1 MASNTRHF
9 HCAPEAVF
17 AVLGDGWLYPT
28 WVVGAAR
35 MREVDAGWPRAGA
48 RLRHSFG
55 VWPVLI
61 DDITRC
67 EIWDPPH
74 RAKLIARGWP
84 MGEARVTFD
93 VTATPAGCRVRITE
107 VGIRG
112 PVAAIPKFLLDPI
125 LRWRNAEVLRRLA
138 FIAEGGGGGGQLRGL
153 PPRQEADPTVDP
165 YAFG

>member
-35 MREVDAGWPRAGA
+35 MRDVDARWPGAGA
-48 RLRHSFG
+48 RLLHSFG
-55 VWPVLI
+55 VWPVLT
-61 DDITRC
+61 DDTTRC
-67 EIWDPPH
+67 EVWEPPH
-74 RAKLIARGWP
+74 RAELIARGWP

-93 VTATPAGCRVRITE
+93 VSATRAGCRVRLTE

-112 PVAAIPKFLLDPI
+112 PVAAIPKVVLDPI
-125 LRWRNAEVLRRLA
+125 LRWRNTEVLRRLA
-138 FIAEGGGGGGQLRGL
+138 FIAEGGGGASRNQGR
-153 PPRQEADPTVDP
+153 PPRQKGDLTIDP
-165 YAFG
+165 YGLG